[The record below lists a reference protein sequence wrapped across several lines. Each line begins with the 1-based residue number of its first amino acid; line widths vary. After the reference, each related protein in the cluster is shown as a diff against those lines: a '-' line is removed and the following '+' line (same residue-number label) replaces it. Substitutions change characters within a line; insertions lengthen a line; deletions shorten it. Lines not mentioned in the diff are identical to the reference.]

1 MTPPKPRHALLEA
14 HLPLLTQAL
23 RGIEREGLRVDPAG
37 RLSMTAHPMSLG
49 SALTNP
55 HVTTDYSEALL
66 ELITDTHESVEGLMT
81 ELEEI
86 HRFVEKRLDN
96 ELIWTQSMPS
106 HLPEEADIPIAWYG
120 TSNSGMLK
128 HVYRRGLAE
137 RYGKAMQCIAGVH
150 YNFSLP
156 DAFWQVLDTP
166 GYSADDQ
173 RSKGYMALIRN
184 FNRYSWLLMYL
195 FGASPAVSRSFLQ
208 GKPHQLETL
217 DEDTLYL
224 PHATSLRMTDLGYTN
239 KVQSDLELC
248 YNDVETFVRRMYDAV
263 TTPWP
268 PYQALGTHRNGE
280 WIQLNTNVL
289 QIENEYYSSIRPKR
303 SVERGERPASALAAR
318 GVQYVEVRCLDI
330 DPFSPLGIS
339 SETSRFLDAF
349 LLFCATEESPFFPD
363 NGFCRESHDN
373 FAAVAKQGRKPGL
386 LLSRKDQATRLDS
399 WGKELLD
406 RMTPYAELLDRAFGG
421 TQHISALNAQQTKI
435 ADPENTPSGAL
446 LRLLR
451 NEGISLHDYT
461 LRSSQAHRDALL
473 ATQLPPSKEE
483 AYVKAAADSLQAQA
497 DLEQSD
503 TESFSAYVAR
513 YQAGLKRPSTV

>member
-37 RLSMTAHPMSLG
+37 RLSITAHPMSLG

-173 RSKGYMALIRN
+173 RS
-184 FNRYSWLLMYL
+184 
-195 FGASPAVSRSFLQ
+195 
-208 GKPHQLETL
+208 
-217 DEDTLYL
+217 
-224 PHATSLRMTDLGYTN
+224 
-239 KVQSDLELC
+239 
-248 YNDVETFVRRMYDAV
+248 
-263 TTPWP
+263 
-268 PYQALGTHRNGE
+268 
-280 WIQLNTNVL
+280 
-289 QIENEYYSSIRPKR
+289 
-303 SVERGERPASALAAR
+303 
-318 GVQYVEVRCLDI
+318 
-330 DPFSPLGIS
+330 
-339 SETSRFLDAF
+339 
-349 LLFCATEESPFFPD
+349 
-363 NGFCRESHDN
+363 
-373 FAAVAKQGRKPGL
+373 
-386 LLSRKDQATRLDS
+386 
-399 WGKELLD
+399 
-406 RMTPYAELLDRAFGG
+406 
-421 TQHISALNAQQTKI
+421 
-435 ADPENTPSGAL
+435 
-446 LRLLR
+446 
-451 NEGISLHDYT
+451 
-461 LRSSQAHRDALL
+461 
-473 ATQLPPSKEE
+473 
-483 AYVKAAADSLQAQA
+483 
-497 DLEQSD
+497 
-503 TESFSAYVAR
+503 
-513 YQAGLKRPSTV
+513 